1 MNLFTKRCFTFDLAF
16 CLLRVPK
23 GSLKDLITIF
33 IRTSATAITILPP
46 TKNPFASTVCS
57 VLVTRTLHVLYPHKF
72 AHIHKSREL
81 KVNREMM
88 MQQQPFPP
96 QQLSPTTI
104 NTGAPN
110 DLSSGGIP
118 DGLSMGPTLD
128 EPVSTTIMRDLND
141 VWQKLK
147 IVLMPMKSFSTGI
160 ANYSNVENDESAS
173 VASDKST
180 EEVLTKLRDWD
191 LWVSR
196 ETS

>member
-1 MNLFTKRCFTFDLAF
+1 MCCTDT
-16 CLLRVPK
+16 
-23 GSLKDLITIF
+23 
-33 IRTSATAITILPP
+33 
-46 TKNPFASTVCS
+46 
-57 VLVTRTLHVLYPHKF
+57 F
-72 AHIHKSREL
+72 AHIHKNREL

-104 NTGAPN
+104 NTGAAN
-110 DLSSGGIP
+110 DLSSGGRP

-128 EPVSTTIMRDLND
+128 EPVSMTIMRDLND

-147 IVLMPMKSFSTGI
+147 IVLMPMKSFSTDI

-180 EEVLTKLRDWD
+180 EEVLAKLRDWD

-196 ETS
+196 ETF

>member
-1 MNLFTKRCFTFDLAF
+1 
-16 CLLRVPK
+16 
-23 GSLKDLITIF
+23 
-33 IRTSATAITILPP
+33 
-46 TKNPFASTVCS
+46 
-57 VLVTRTLHVLYPHKF
+57 
-72 AHIHKSREL
+72 
-81 KVNREMM
+81 M

-110 DLSSGGIP
+110 DLSSGRIP
-118 DGLSMGPTLD
+118 DGLPMGPTLD
-128 EPVSTTIMRDLND
+128 EPVSATIMRDLND

-147 IVLMPMKSFSTGI
+147 IVLLPIKSFSTGS
-160 ANYSNVENDESAS
+160 ANYLNVENDESAS